1 MAIQKINAAGLDI
14 VKRNEGLE
22 LESYRDTGGVWT
34 IGRGHTPATPGQ
46 KITLAQADAL
56 LAADIGWAEDAVN
69 GATHDVATT
78 GNQFS
83 AMVSL
88 TFNIGE
94 AGFRRSSVLRLH
106 REGDT
111 QGAADAFRLWNQDN
125 GVALAGLTRRRGEER
140 ALYLTAGT
148 AVPGP
153 PAPTADVVGAVRALQ
168 TVMLAAGL
176 YYGTVDGDPGPLTIA
191 ALRAWRAA

>member
-1 MAIQKINAAGLDI
+1 MAIQKINAAGLEI

-22 LESYRDTGGVWT
+22 LQSYQDTGGVWT

-88 TFNIGE
+88 TFNIGS

-125 GVALAGLTRRRGEER
+125 GVALAGLTRRRAEER
-140 ALYLTAGT
+140 ALYLTADTT
-148 AVPGP
+148 APGP
-153 PAPTADVVGAVRALQ
+153 PAPTADVAGAVRALQ
-168 TVMLAAGL
+168 TVTLAAGL
-176 YYGTVDGDPGPLTIA
+176 YHGAVDGDPGPLTIA
-191 ALRAWRAA
+191 ALRAWRAT